1 MLTHT
6 SGDVIKISGDDVS
19 ELGFQAQASSSSSSP
34 GSIVSVSSTANATSA
49 LNTIDSAID
58 TIANTRAK
66 FGAAENTIDHRLDS
80 LLNVKA
86 ISSNRLSKI
95 EDADFA
101 LETSKL
107 TKAQIMSKAASSML
121 AQANANGEVFLRLIN

>member
-1 MLTHT
+1 M
-6 SGDVIKISGDDVS
+6 
-19 ELGFQAQASSSSSSP
+19 SSS
-34 GSIVSVSSTANATSA
+34 ANATLA
-49 LNTIDSAID
+49 LSTIDTAID

-80 LLNVKA
+80 LLNLKT

-95 EDADFA
+95 QDADFA

-107 TKAQIMSKAASSML
+107 TKAQIMSKAATSML